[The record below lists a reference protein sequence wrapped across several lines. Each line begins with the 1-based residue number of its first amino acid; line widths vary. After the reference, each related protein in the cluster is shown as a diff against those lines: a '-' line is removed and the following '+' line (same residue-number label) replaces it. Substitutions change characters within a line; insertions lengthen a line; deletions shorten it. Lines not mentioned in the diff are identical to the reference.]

1 MTYIYE
7 ELSASQIA
15 CRLREGDGKDC
26 FTYAG
31 AIALAE
37 HLQHLARETGEPWEM
52 DAVALRCDFT
62 EYANL
67 EEFQK
72 EYGAEKYESIE
83 DIEANTQVI
92 LIDGTDGFIV
102 QVF

>member
-31 AIALAE
+31 AMALAE
-37 HLQHLARETGEPWEM
+37 YLQDLARETGEPWEM
-52 DAVALRCDFT
+52 DAVALRCDFN
-62 EYANL
+62 EYTSL

-83 DIEANTQVI
+83 DIERDTQVV
-92 LIDGTDGFIV
+92 LIDGADGFII
-102 QVF
+102 QAF